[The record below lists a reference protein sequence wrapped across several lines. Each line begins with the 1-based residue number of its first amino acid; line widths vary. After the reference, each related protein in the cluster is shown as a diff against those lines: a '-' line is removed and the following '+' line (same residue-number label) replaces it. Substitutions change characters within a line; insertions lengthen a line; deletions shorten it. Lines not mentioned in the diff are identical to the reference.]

1 MAITGTKRPG
11 DSVAQFATGAF
22 QDTGTIKKTAIHLGW
37 KPRYVRLINLTDR
50 DEWEWF
56 ADGTANGTTL
66 KTVAAGTRTL
76 DTADDM
82 IYAVDGYNLGTVD
95 TWQLYDVTTYSVGVP
110 GTSPAEDT
118 DSSRLN
124 VAQEVISGFYIP
136 VGALEASK
144 QYAWQAF
151 R

>member
-1 MAITGTKRPG
+1 MAITGTKRMG
-11 DSVAQFATGAF
+11 DSVAQFATGTF

-66 KTVAAGTRTL
+66 KSVAAGTRTL

-82 IYAVDGYNLGTVD
+82 IYAVENYNLGTVD
-95 TWQLYDVTTYSVGVP
+95 TWQLYDVTTTSVGTP
-110 GTSPAEDT
+110 SAAAAEDT
-118 DSSRLN
+118 DPSRLN
-124 VAQEVISGFYIP
+124 AANEKVTGMYFP

>member
-1 MAITGTKRPG
+1 MPITGTKRPG
-11 DSVAQFATGAF
+11 DSVAQFATGTF

-37 KPRYVRLINLTDR
+37 KPRFVRLINLTDR
-50 DEWEWF
+50 DGWEWF

-82 IYAVDGYNLGTVD
+82 IYAVEGYNLGTVD
-95 TWQLYDVTTYSVGVP
+95 TWQLYDVTTTSVGTPSVAA
-110 GTSPAEDT
+110 AEDT
-118 DSSRLN
+118 DPSRLN
-124 VAQEVISGFYIP
+124 AANEKITGFYIP

-144 QYAWQAF
+144 QYVWQAF